1 MATAL
6 FPTERIV
13 PGSGTSSPALSSPPT
28 PHSPKTHSAVA
39 YPQLPLQSQHGVDAN
54 RVSGG
59 KATAPS
65 AAIIINNN
73 DPTAPAKPRNPRKK
87 KEPVDVNNA
96 DSNINDAKPP
106 AKLRKPR
113 APKGT
118 SAAAIKKEQQ
128 RLAFAADAAQLHAI
142 GSHQMDNQINVI
154 ADHNHASPHPNPNSG
169 VPVATPH
176 LPNGKYHEAIP
187 SNHHHPTTTITPT
200 HYNIPSPPRP
210 ASGQNYDPI
219 RSATLESRLV
229 HQQQQQPQP
238 LQDSASHGRISASTL
253 PRPASH
259 ASISP
264 SIASLLEPHTTAT
277 HHTTV
282 KRDNNSHTI
291 SPPDSKRPRLT
302 PPETINGMLELS
314 STDVQM
320 GTPQHRP
327 TVLTSQPAVEIDSDK
342 PTPKPSTKSVGLTKK
357 PSGHSSSSH
366 SPKLAGR
373 KETAIPPLPPGNGLL
388 SSAMLGG
395 GYDSK
400 AAERTAPTVILH
412 VPLNGDT
419 NKYVNFARLAEE
431 QYGFDALHPRL
442 AAQRERL
449 ARVAAAGAAL
459 ENVHKTGSGRSA
471 DEMSVDLSEGEPEAD
486 NSNVEM
492 GGMHGSKDIK
502 QSEAE
507 GSEVPGVKRRKKR
520 TMKEDMYDKDDPFV
534 DDAELAFEEQAA
546 ATKDGFFVYSGPLVP
561 EGEKANVERSG
572 ADGTTRGR
580 GRGRGRG
587 ARGGATGGTTRG
599 GGAAAAAATPAA
611 GGPITSTALTKSGQ
625 PRKQRVTKAAK
636 AQMEHEKAQRESMA
650 PLAAKPTH
658 YPG

>member
-1 MATAL
+1 MSAAV
-6 FPTERIV
+6 FPPERIV
-13 PGSGTSSPALSSPPT
+13 PGSGTSSPGLSSPPS
-28 PHSPKTHSAVA
+28 PRSPKAHSSVA
-39 YPQLPLQSQHGVDAN
+39 YGHLPLQGQHVGANGVQ
-54 RVSGG
+54 VGEV
-59 KATAPS
+59 KATAH
-65 AAIIINNN
+65 AAAN
-73 DPTAPAKPRNPRKK
+73 DPTAPPKQRKPRKK
-87 KEPVDVNNA
+87 KEPVEVNV
-96 DSNINDAKPP
+96 DSNNINGPKAPAKP
-106 AKLRKPR
+106 RKPR

-128 RLAFAADAAQLHAI
+128 KLAFADAAEPPAI
-142 GSHQMDNQINVI
+142 GSHPVNL
-154 ADHNHASPHPNPNSG
+154 ADCDHASPHPNPNSG
-169 VPVATPH
+169 VPVAAPH
-176 LPNGKYHEAIP
+176 LPNGKFHEAIP
-187 SNHHHPTTTITPT
+187 SNNHPTPYAIS
-200 HYNIPSPPRP
+200 SPPRP

-219 RSATLESRLV
+219 RSATLEPRQM
-229 HQQQQQPQP
+229 HQQQAQP
-238 LQDSASHGRISASTL
+238 LQNPAPHGRISASTP

-264 SIASLLEPHTTAT
+264 SIASLLEPHSTAIT
-277 HHTTV
+277 YNTNV
-282 KRDNNSHTI
+282 KRENEAPAI
-291 SPPDSKRPRLT
+291 SPPESKRPRLT
-302 PPETINGMLELS
+302 PPESIPAMAKAS
-314 STDVQM
+314 PKDM
-320 GTPQHRP
+320 PIGTPQHRP
-327 TVLTSQPAVEIDSDK
+327 AVVIPLSAPDVETDR
-342 PTPKPSTKSVGLTKK
+342 PTPKPSSKSVGGTKK

-366 SPKLAGR
+366 SPRISGR
-373 KETAIPPLPPGNGLL
+373 KESAIPPLPPGNGLL

-395 GYDSK
+395 GYDGK
-400 AAERTAPTVILH
+400 ASERTAPTVILH

-419 NKYVNFARLAEE
+419 NKYVNFARLAED

-459 ENVHKTGSGRSA
+459 ENAHKTGSGRSA

-492 GGMHGSKDIK
+492 GGVNGNKDIK

-507 GSEVPGVKRRKKR
+507 GSEVAGVKRRKKR

-561 EGEKANVERSG
+561 EGEKADVERSR
-572 ADGTTRGR
+572 ADGAPRGR

-587 ARGGATGGTTRG
+587 ARGGASGGTTRG
-599 GGAAAAAATPAA
+599 GGIAAAAAASTPAP
-611 GGPITSTALTKSGQ
+611 GGVTSTTLTKSGQ

-636 AQMEHEKAQRESMA
+636 AQMEQEKAQRESMA
-650 PLAAKPTH
+650 PLAAKPTN

>member
-1 MATAL
+1 MAAAI
-6 FPTERIV
+6 FPTERRV
-13 PGSGTSSPALSSPPT
+13 PGSATSSPALSSPPT
-28 PHSPKTHSAVA
+28 PRSPKTQSTVA
-39 YPQLPLQSQHGVDAN
+39 YPELPLQSQHGVGAASAN
-54 RVSGG
+54 GVGG
-59 KATAPS
+59 IKAP
-65 AAIIINNN
+65 AAH
-73 DPTAPAKPRNPRKK
+73 DPTAPPKVRKARKK
-87 KEPVDVNNA
+87 KEALEA
-96 DSNINDAKPP
+96 DIDINHLDGPKAP
-106 AKLRKPR
+106 AKARKPR

-128 RLAFAADAAQLHAI
+128 RSDAAKLHAI
-142 GSHQMDNQINVI
+142 ASHQIN
-154 ADHNHASPHPNPNSG
+154 NNTMTASPHPNPHSA
-169 VPVATPH
+169 VATPH
-176 LPNGKYHEAIP
+176 LPNGKFHEAIRTNDNP
-187 SNHHHPTTTITPT
+187 HYHHTLHHHRSTPT
-200 HYNIPSPPRP
+200 PTSTPTPYTIPSPPRP

-219 RSATLESRLV
+219 RSATVESRLA
-229 HQQQQQPQP
+229 HQPQSHV
-238 LQDSASHGRISASTL
+238 LQTPASHGRVSATTP
-253 PRPASH
+253 PRPSGH

-264 SIASLLEPHTTAT
+264 SIASLLEPHSSAAT
-277 HHTTV
+277 YNMTV
-282 KRDNNSHTI
+282 KRENDAHAI
-291 SPPDSKRPRLT
+291 SPPESKRPRLT
-302 PPETINGMLELS
+302 PPGETIMATGRPQ
-314 STDVQM
+314 DDQM
-320 GTPQHRP
+320 GAPLHPP
-327 TVLTSQPAVEIDSDK
+327 TVAIPVSATDENSDGPISGPSSK
-342 PTPKPSTKSVGLTKK
+342 PVGGAKK
-357 PSGHSSSSH
+357 PSGHSSLSH
-366 SPKLAGR
+366 SPKVTGR

-395 GYDSK
+395 GYDIK
-400 AAERTAPTVILH
+400 ATENTAPTVILH

-459 ENVHKTGSGRSA
+459 ENVQKTGSGRSA

-492 GGMHGSKDIK
+492 SGVNGNKDIK

-507 GSEVPGVKRRKKR
+507 GSEVAGVKRRKKR

-572 ADGTTRGR
+572 PDGTTRGR

-587 ARGGATGGTTRG
+587 ARGGANGGTTRG
-599 GGAAAAAATPAA
+599 GGAAAAPNPAT
-611 GGPITSTALTKSGQ
+611 GGPIASTTLTKSGQ

-636 AQMEHEKAQRESMA
+636 AQMEQEKAQRESMA
-650 PLAAKPTH
+650 PLAAKPTN

>member
-6 FPTERIV
+6 FPTEPIV

-39 YPQLPLQSQHGVDAN
+39 YPQLPLQRQHGVDAN
-54 RVSGG
+54 RVSGE

-65 AAIIINNN
+65 SAAIINN
-73 DPTAPAKPRNPRKK
+73 DPTAPLKPRKPRKK

-118 SAAAIKKEQQ
+118 SAAAVKKEQQ
-128 RLAFAADAAQLHAI
+128 KLAFAADAAQLHAI
-142 GSHQMDNQINVI
+142 GSYQIDNNINVI
-154 ADHNHASPHPNPNSG
+154 ADHNHASPHPNPISG

-187 SNHHHPTTTITPT
+187 SNENSHPTTTITPT
-200 HYNIPSPPRP
+200 HYTMPSPPRP

-219 RSATLESRLV
+219 RSATLEPRLV
-229 HQQQQQPQP
+229 HQQQQPQS
-238 LQDSASHGRISASTL
+238 LQDTASHGRISASTP

-277 HHTTV
+277 YHMTV

-302 PPETINGMLELS
+302 PPETINGMLEPS
-314 STDVQM
+314 STDVQIA
-320 GTPQHRP
+320 TPQHRP
-327 TVLTSQPAVEIDSDK
+327 TVPIPQPAVEIDTDRPTDK
-342 PTPKPSTKSVGLTKK
+342 PTPKPPNKSVGATKK

-459 ENVHKTGSGRSA
+459 ENAHKTGSGGSA

-492 GGMHGSKDIK
+492 GGMNGSKDIK
-502 QSEAE
+502 QSGAE
-507 GSEVPGVKRRKKR
+507 GSEIPGVKRRKKR

-561 EGEKANVERSG
+561 EGEKANVER
-572 ADGTTRGR
+572 
-580 GRGRGRG
+580 
-587 ARGGATGGTTRG
+587 
-599 GGAAAAAATPAA
+599 
-611 GGPITSTALTKSGQ
+611 
-625 PRKQRVTKAAK
+625 
-636 AQMEHEKAQRESMA
+636 
-650 PLAAKPTH
+650 
-658 YPG
+658 

>member
-1 MATAL
+1 MMSAAL
-6 FPTERIV
+6 LPAEPRMV
-13 PGSGTSSPALSSPPT
+13 PGSGTSSPSLSSPPT
-28 PHSPKTHSAVA
+28 PHSPSVA
-39 YPQLPLQSQHGVDAN
+39 YPQLPLQGQHGGGAN
-54 RVSGG
+54 GG
-59 KATAPS
+59 GGMKASAHAAAANDATAP
-65 AAIIINNN
+65 
-73 DPTAPAKPRNPRKK
+73 PKQQRKPRKK
-87 KEPVDVNNA
+87 KEPIDDTTA
-96 DSNINDAKPP
+96 IKPP
-106 AKLRKPR
+106 AKPRKPR

-128 RLAFAADAAQLHAI
+128 RLAFATAADAAKLHP
-142 GSHQMDNQINVI
+142 INPSTHHI
-154 ADHNHASPHPNPNSG
+154 ISANHDPASPHPNPHPG
-169 VPVATPH
+169 VAVATPH
-176 LPNGKYHEAIP
+176 FPNGKFHEAIP
-187 SNHHHPTTTITPT
+187 TNNHAAT
-200 HYNIPSPPRP
+200 YSMPSPPPPRP

-219 RSATLESRLV
+219 RSATLEPRLV
-229 HQQQQQPQP
+229 LQQQPQA
-238 LQDSASHGRISASTL
+238 LQNTAPHGRLSASTP
-253 PRPASH
+253 PRPVDH

-264 SIASLLEPHTTAT
+264 SIASLLDPHSTAT
-277 HHTTV
+277 TYDMTV
-282 KRDNNSHTI
+282 KRENDAHAT
-291 SPPDSKRPRLT
+291 SPPESKRPRLT
-302 PPETINGMLELS
+302 PPETMAGVAKSSPKDIPMGM
-314 STDVQM
+314 
-320 GTPQHRP
+320 PQHQP
-327 TVLTSQPAVEIDSDK
+327 TVAVPLSAVDVDTDR
-342 PTPKPSTKSVGLTKK
+342 PTPKLSSKLAGGTKK
-357 PSGHSSSSH
+357 PSGQSSSSH
-366 SPKLAGR
+366 SPKTAGR

-400 AAERTAPTVILH
+400 APERTAPTVILH

-471 DEMSVDLSEGEPEAD
+471 DEMSVDLSEGEPDAD

-492 GGMHGSKDIK
+492 GGVNGNKDTK

-507 GSEVPGVKRRKKR
+507 GSEVAGVKRRKKR

-546 ATKDGFFVYSGPLVP
+546 ATKDGFFVYSGLLVP

-572 ADGTTRGR
+572 ADGATRGR

-599 GGAAAAAATPAA
+599 GAAAAAAAAAATTPV
-611 GGPITSTALTKSGQ
+611 GGVGGVPTTTLTKSGQ

-636 AQMEHEKAQRESMA
+636 AQMEQEKAQRESMA
-650 PLAAKPTH
+650 PLAAKPTN

>member
-1 MATAL
+1 MSTAV
-6 FPTERIV
+6 FPTERII
-13 PGSGTSSPALSSPPT
+13 PASGTSSPGLSSPP
-28 PHSPKTHSAVA
+28 SPPLPTRQSSVA
-39 YPQLPLQSQHGVDAN
+39 YGHLSLQSPAGVGANGGGALKGATLSSANDAAATP
-54 RVSGG
+54 
-59 KATAPS
+59 KAQR
-65 AAIIINNN
+65 
-73 DPTAPAKPRNPRKK
+73 KPRKK
-87 KEPVDVNNA
+87 KEPVQGNVDNNDGTKA
-96 DSNINDAKPP
+96 PVKPV
-106 AKLRKPR
+106 RKPR

-128 RLAFAADAAQLHAI
+128 KLAFATESDAAKLHAI
-142 GSHQMDNQINVI
+142 GSHPI
-154 ADHNHASPHPNPNSG
+154 AELDHASPHPNPNSG
-169 VPVATPH
+169 VSVGTPH
-176 LPNGKYHEAIP
+176 LPNGKFHEAIP
-187 SNHHHPTTTITPT
+187 TTSTPSPFPIT
-200 HYNIPSPPRP
+200 SPPRP
-210 ASGQNYDPI
+210 ASGQHYDPI
-219 RSATLESRLV
+219 RSATIEPRILHHH
-229 HQQQQQPQP
+229 HQPRIQQTTP
-238 LQDSASHGRISASTL
+238 HGRVSASTP

-264 SIASLLEPHTTAT
+264 SIASLLEPHSAATTYNTMA
-277 HHTTV
+277 
-282 KRDNNSHTI
+282 KRQNETCAVS
-291 SPPDSKRPRLT
+291 SPEPKRPRLT
-302 PPETINGMLELS
+302 PPETVTAIAEPPSKDTQSVMPQPS
-314 STDVQM
+314 ST
-320 GTPQHRP
+320 TSNPP
-327 TVLTSQPAVEIDSDK
+327 TAMDIDTDRSAA
-342 PTPKPSTKSVGLTKK
+342 KSSNKIVGGTKK

-366 SPKLAGR
+366 SPKTNGR
-373 KETAIPPLPPGNGLL
+373 KESAMPPLPPGNGLL

-395 GYDSK
+395 GYDSQ
-400 AAERTAPTVILH
+400 APERTAPTVILH

-459 ENVHKTGSGRSA
+459 EHAHKTGSGRSA

-492 GGMHGSKDIK
+492 GGVNGTKDIK

-507 GSEVPGVKRRKKR
+507 VTEATGVKRRKKR

-572 ADGTTRGR
+572 ADGSTRGR

-587 ARGGATGGTTRG
+587 SRGGATGGTTRG
-599 GGAAAAAATPAA
+599 GAAVAATTATAA
-611 GGPITSTALTKSGQ
+611 GGSTSTTLTKNGQ

-636 AQMEHEKAQRESMA
+636 AQMEQEKVQRESMA
-650 PLAAKPTH
+650 PLAAKPTS

>member
-1 MATAL
+1 MSTAL
-6 FPTERIV
+6 FPTERII
-13 PGSGTSSPALSSPPT
+13 PGSGTSSPSLSSPPT
-28 PHSPKTHSAVA
+28 PHSPTTHSSVA
-39 YPQLPLQSQHGVDAN
+39 YPQVPLQGQHGVGAN
-54 RVSGG
+54 ENGG
-59 KATAPS
+59 VKAIALSAANDATATP
-65 AAIIINNN
+65 
-73 DPTAPAKPRNPRKK
+73 KQQRKPRKK
-87 KEPVDVNNA
+87 KELIDGSNNNV
-96 DSNINDAKPP
+96 DSNGTKALLKP
-106 AKLRKPR
+106 KKPR

-128 RLAFAADAAQLHAI
+128 KLAFATNADSAKLHSI
-142 GSHQMDNQINVI
+142 GSHPI
-154 ADHNHASPHPNPNSG
+154 ANHDQASPHPNPNSG
-169 VPVATPH
+169 VPVAAPH
-176 LPNGKYHEAIP
+176 LPNGKFHEAIP
-187 SNHHHPTTTITPT
+187 SNSTTYTST
-200 HYNIPSPPRP
+200 SPPRP
-210 ASGQNYDPI
+210 VSGQNYDPI
-219 RSATLESRLV
+219 RSATIEPRIV
-229 HQQQQQPQP
+229 HQQQPQTQQVNP
-238 LQDSASHGRISASTL
+238 HGRISVSTP

-264 SIASLLEPHTTAT
+264 SIASLLEPHSAAT
-277 HHTTV
+277 SYNMMA
-282 KRDNNSHTI
+282 KRDNEVHII
-291 SPPDSKRPRLT
+291 SSPEPKRPRLT
-302 PPETINGMLELS
+302 PPETIPRKVQQSSNEIQAVMPQPLPSNGNHLATKDVD
-314 STDVQM
+314 TD
-320 GTPQHRP
+320 RP
-327 TVLTSQPAVEIDSDK
+327 TA
-342 PTPKPSTKSVGLTKK
+342 KPSCKPVGGSKK

-366 SPKLAGR
+366 SPKTSGR
-373 KETAIPPLPPGNGLL
+373 KESTVPPLPPGNGLL

-400 AAERTAPTVILH
+400 APERTAPTVILH

-459 ENVHKTGSGRSA
+459 ENAHKTGSGRSA

-492 GGMHGSKDIK
+492 GGMDGNKDVK
-502 QSEAE
+502 HSEAD
-507 GSEVPGVKRRKKR
+507 GSEAPGVKRRKKR

-561 EGEKANVERSG
+561 EGEKANVEKSG
-572 ADGTTRGR
+572 ADGTIRGR

-587 ARGGATGGTTRG
+587 ARGGAGTTRG
-599 GGAAAAAATPAA
+599 GATAAASPATS
-611 GGPITSTALTKSGQ
+611 GPISTTLTKSGQ

-636 AQMEHEKAQRESMA
+636 AQMEQEKVQRESMA
-650 PLAAKPTH
+650 PLAAKPTS

>member
-1 MATAL
+1 MSAAV

-13 PGSGTSSPALSSPPT
+13 PGSGTSSPGLSSPPT
-28 PHSPKTHSAVA
+28 PHSPKTHPSVA
-39 YPQLPLQSQHGVDAN
+39 YPQLPLQSQHGVGAN
-54 RVSGG
+54 GVGG
-59 KATAPS
+59 VKATAP
-65 AAIIINNN
+65 AAAN
-73 DPTAPAKPRNPRKK
+73 DATAPPKPRKPRKK
-87 KEPVDVNNA
+87 KEPD
-96 DSNINDAKPP
+96 DSNNINGAKPP

-128 RLAFAADAAQLHAI
+128 RLAYATASDGAKLHAI
-142 GSHQMDNQINVI
+142 GSHPINI
-154 ADHNHASPHPNPNSG
+154 ADHDPASPHPTPNSG

-176 LPNGKYHEAIP
+176 LPNGKFHEAIP
-187 SNHHHPTTTITPT
+187 TNNHPTTYT
-200 HYNIPSPPRP
+200 IPSPPRP

-219 RSATLESRLV
+219 RSATLEPRPV
-229 HQQQQQPQP
+229 HQQQPQA
-238 LQDSASHGRISASTL
+238 LQNTAPHARVSASTP

-264 SIASLLEPHTTAT
+264 SIASLLEPHSAATTYNM
-277 HHTTV
+277 TV
-282 KRDNNSHTI
+282 KRETDAHAT
-291 SPPDSKRPRLT
+291 SPPESKRPRLT
-302 PPETINGMLELS
+302 PPETMAAMAKS
-314 STDVQM
+314 SPKDTHM

-327 TVLTSQPAVEIDSDK
+327 TVEIPPSAMDADTER
-342 PTPKPSTKSVGLTKK
+342 PTPKPSNKPVGGTKK
-357 PSGHSSSSH
+357 PSGPSSSSH
-366 SPKLAGR
+366 SPKIPGR

-400 AAERTAPTVILH
+400 APERTAPTVILH

-459 ENVHKTGSGRSA
+459 ENAHKTGSGRSA
-471 DEMSVDLSEGEPEAD
+471 DEMSVDLSEVEPEAD

-492 GGMHGSKDIK
+492 GGVNGNKDIK

-507 GSEVPGVKRRKKR
+507 GSEVAGVKRRKKR

-572 ADGTTRGR
+572 ADGATRGR

-587 ARGGATGGTTRG
+587 SRGGATGGTTRG
-599 GGAAAAAATPAA
+599 GGAAAATTAAP
-611 GGPITSTALTKSGQ
+611 GGPTTLTTLTKSGQ

-636 AQMEHEKAQRESMA
+636 AQMEQEKVQRESMA
-650 PLAAKPTH
+650 PLAAKPTN